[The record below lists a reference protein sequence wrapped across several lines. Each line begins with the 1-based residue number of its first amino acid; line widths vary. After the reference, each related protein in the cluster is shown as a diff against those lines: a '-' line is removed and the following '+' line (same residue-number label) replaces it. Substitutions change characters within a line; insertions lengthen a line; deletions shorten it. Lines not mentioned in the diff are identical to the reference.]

1 MATDARRAFLEELID
16 DAGLFPPAS
25 LWMEAAAGQHA
36 AARGGPHA
44 WMLGRF
50 ICPAERLPELTEW
63 LGLLDRWRLSLLL
76 DAARLDA
83 ALEAAAALV
92 ERGGGRVEVELV
104 ETKLGITD
112 AASVGD
118 LLEWVDGVGLGG
130 ALPFLEV
137 EPGPGL
143 DDALGAIAEHAAG
156 AKLRCGGATEDLFP
170 SPAGVA
176 AFLDGCRRLGIR
188 CKATAG
194 LHHPFRHADP
204 ETGFVHHGFVNLVGA
219 AILAREHDLS
229 SGEVEAIVAEK
240 DPRAF
245 DLTAERFRWRDLE
258 ASPDAAEDARRS
270 LFFAYGSCSFDEP
283 VDDLLGLGIL

>member
-1 MATDARRAFLEELID
+1 MATDARRAFLEQLID

-25 LWMEAAAGQHA
+25 LSMEAAAGQHA
-36 AARGGPHA
+36 AARAGPHA

-50 ICPAERLPELTEW
+50 ICPAERLPELAER
-63 LGLLDRWRLSLLL
+63 LEVLERWRLSVLL
-76 DAARLDA
+76 DAAVLDTG
-83 ALEAAAALV
+83 LEAAADFA
-92 ERGGGRVEVELV
+92 ERDRVEVELV
-104 ETKLGITD
+104 ETKLPVTD

-137 EPGPGL
+137 EAGPGL
-143 DDALGAIAEHAAG
+143 DDALGAVAEHAAG
-156 AKLRCGGATEDLFP
+156 AKLRCGGATGELFP

-176 AFLDGCRRLGIR
+176 AFLDGCRRLGVR

-194 LHHPFRHADP
+194 LHHPFRHTDP
-204 ETGFVHHGFVNLVGA
+204 ETGLVHHGFVNLVGA
-219 AILAREHDLS
+219 AILARELHLPP
-229 SGEVEAIVAEK
+229 GKVEAIVAEE
-240 DPRAF
+240 DPGAF
-245 DLTAERFRWRDLE
+245 DLTTERFRWRDLD
-258 ASPDAAEDARRS
+258 ASPAAIEEARRS

>member
-25 LWMEAAAGQHA
+25 LSMKVAAEQHA
-36 AARGGPHA
+36 AARAGLHA

-50 ICPAERLPELTEW
+50 ICPAERLPELAER
-63 LGLLDRWRLSLLL
+63 LEVLERWRLSVLL
-76 DAARLDA
+76 DAAVLDTG
-83 ALEAAAALV
+83 LEAAADFA
-92 ERGGGRVEVELV
+92 RRDRVEVELV
-104 ETKLGITD
+104 ETKLPVTD

-137 EPGPGL
+137 EAGPGL

-156 AKLRCGGATEDLFP
+156 AKLRCGGATEELFP

-176 AFLDGCRRLGIR
+176 AFLDGCRRLGVR

-204 ETGFVHHGFVNLVGA
+204 ETGLVHHGFLNLVGA
-219 AILAREHDLS
+219 AILAGEHDLPL
-229 SGEVEAIVAEK
+229 GAVEAIVAEE
-240 DPRAF
+240 DPGAF
-245 DLTAERFRWRDLE
+245 DLTVERFRWRDLD
-258 ASPDAAEDARRS
+258 ASPAAIEDARRS
-270 LFFAYGSCSFDEP
+270 LLFAYGSCSFEEP

>member
-25 LWMEAAAGQHA
+25 LSMEAAIQQHTASRAGS
-36 AARGGPHA
+36 HA

-50 ICPAERLPELTEW
+50 ICPAERLPELAGRLES
-63 LGLLDRWRLSLLL
+63 LDRWRVSLLL
-76 DAARLDA
+76 DAAALDA
-83 ALEAAAALV
+83 GLEAGAAFL
-92 ERGGGRVEVELV
+92 ERERGRVEVELV
-104 ETKLGITD
+104 ETKLPSTD

-143 DDALGAIAEHAAG
+143 DDALGAIAEYAAG
-156 AKLRCGGATEDLFP
+156 AKLRCGGATAELFP

-176 AFLDGCRRLGIR
+176 AFLDGCRRLGLR

-194 LHHPFRHADP
+194 LHHPFRHVDP
-204 ETGFVHHGFVNLVGA
+204 ETGLVHHGFVNLVGA
-219 AILAREHDLS
+219 AVLAREHDLS
-229 SGEVEAIVAEK
+229 PDEIEAIVAEE

-245 DLTAERFRWRDLE
+245 ELSADRFRWRELDAG
-258 ASPDAAEDARRS
+258 ASAVEEARRS
-270 LFFAYGSCSFDEP
+270 LFFAYGSCSFGEP